1 MRLER
6 LEAEHHQ
13 EAGQMEYEML
23 LRVLIAGICG
33 SIIGFERKSRM
44 KEAGV
49 RTHFV
54 VAVGAALMI
63 IISKYGFQ
71 DQIGWSSLSLD
82 PSRIASGVV
91 SGVGF
96 LGAGMIF
103 MQRHTVKGL
112 TTAAGIWA
120 TAGIGMAVGAGM
132 YFVGIGVMLIIF
144 VGQIVLHGRL
154 SRLTSPK
161 IENVVLVLENEEEAL
176 ERILKQLSELNISV
190 LSFEMERQEQ
200 HMDVTLTLQ
209 LKGRYDLERLLLTL
223 GSHKLVKKIKA
234 E

>member
-1 MRLER
+1 
-6 LEAEHHQ
+6 
-13 EAGQMEYEML
+13 MEYEML

>member
-1 MRLER
+1 MDIEL
-6 LEAEHHQ
+6 
-13 EAGQMEYEML
+13 L

-33 SIIGFERKSRM
+33 VLIGFERKNRM

-49 RTHFV
+49 RTHYV
-54 VAVGAALMI
+54 VAAGAALMI

-71 DQIGWSSLSLD
+71 DQIGWSNLSLD
-82 PSRIASGVV
+82 PSRIAAGVV

-103 MQRHTVKGL
+103 MQKQTVKGL

-132 YFVGIGVMLIIF
+132 YFIGIAVTLLLLL
-144 VGQIVLHGRL
+144 GQIILHGRY
-154 SRLTSPK
+154 SWLTSPK
-161 IENVVLVLENEEEAL
+161 TDTVTLVLKREEGIIDRFLDRL
-176 ERILKQLSELNISV
+176 EELHVSV
-190 LSFEMERQEQ
+190 LGFEAERRDEEIELELTVQFKSGANLE
-200 HMDVTLTLQ
+200 TLLSSMNE
-209 LKGRYDLERLLLTL
+209 D
-223 GSHKLVKKIKA
+223 IKRMKV

>member
-1 MRLER
+1 MNMDFEL
-6 LEAEHHQ
+6 
-13 EAGQMEYEML
+13 L

-33 SIIGFERKSRM
+33 VTIGFERKNRM

-54 VAVGAALMI
+54 VSVGAALMI
-63 IISKYGFQ
+63 IVSKYGFQ
-71 DQIGWSSLSLD
+71 DQIGWSNLSLD
-82 PSRIASGVV
+82 PSRVAAGVV

-103 MQRHTVKGL
+103 MQKNTVRGL

-132 YFVGIGVMLIIF
+132 YFMGIGVMIII
-144 VGQIVLHGRL
+144 VIGQLVLHGRFNWLASPKTEKLLVTIDNDEAIIPGFMDRL
-154 SRLTSPK
+154 SKRHISIVGFEAERKDKEIVLRLTVHFKAGSDMEK
-161 IENVVLVLENEEEAL
+161 LLSFMEEE
-176 ERILKQLSELNISV
+176 SV
-190 LSFEMERQEQ
+190 
-200 HMDVTLTLQ
+200 
-209 LKGRYDLERLLLTL
+209 
-223 GSHKLVKKIKA
+223 VKKMKIG

>member
-1 MRLER
+1 
-6 LEAEHHQ
+6 
-13 EAGQMEYEML
+13 MEYELL

-33 SIIGFERKSRM
+33 SIIGFERKSRA

-54 VAVGAALMI
+54 VAVGSALMI

-71 DQIGWSSLSLD
+71 DQIGWSNLSLD
-82 PSRIASGVV
+82 PSRVAAGVV

-103 MQRHTVKGL
+103 MQKHTVKGL

-132 YFVGIGVMLIIF
+132 YFIGIGVMLIIF
-144 VGQIVLHGRL
+144 VGQIMLHGRL
-154 SRLTSPK
+154 SWLTSPK
-161 IENVVLVLENEEEAL
+161 IEKLALVIENEEEAL
-176 ERILKQLSELNISV
+176 ERILKRLGDLHVSV
-190 LSFEMERQEQ
+190 LAFEMDRQDEE
-200 HMDVTLTLQ
+200 VLIVLTLQ
-209 LKGRYDLERLLLTL
+209 MKGGYDLETLLLIV
-223 GSHKLVKKIKA
+223 GSDKLVKKIKM

>member
-1 MRLER
+1 MDFEL
-6 LEAEHHQ
+6 
-13 EAGQMEYEML
+13 L

-33 SIIGFERKSRM
+33 VTIGFERKNRM

-54 VAVGAALMI
+54 VSVGAALMI
-63 IISKYGFQ
+63 IVSKYGFQ
-71 DQIGWSSLSLD
+71 DQIGWSNLSLD
-82 PSRIASGVV
+82 PSRVAAGVV

-103 MQRHTVKGL
+103 MQKNTVRGL

-132 YFVGIGVMLIIF
+132 YFMGIGVMIII
-144 VGQIVLHGRL
+144 VIGQLVLHGRFNWLASPKTEKLLVTIDNDEAIIPGFMDRL
-154 SRLTSPK
+154 SKRHISIVGFEAERKDKEIVLRLTVQFKAGSDMEK
-161 IENVVLVLENEEEAL
+161 LLSFMEEE
-176 ERILKQLSELNISV
+176 SV
-190 LSFEMERQEQ
+190 
-200 HMDVTLTLQ
+200 
-209 LKGRYDLERLLLTL
+209 
-223 GSHKLVKKIKA
+223 VKKMKIG

>member
-1 MRLER
+1 
-6 LEAEHHQ
+6 
-13 EAGQMEYEML
+13 MEYELL

-33 SIIGFERKSRM
+33 SIIGFERKSRA

-54 VAVGAALMI
+54 VAVGSALMI

-71 DQIGWSSLSLD
+71 DQIGWSNLSLD
-82 PSRIASGVV
+82 PSRVAAGVV

-103 MQRHTVKGL
+103 MQKHTVKGL

-144 VGQIVLHGRL
+144 VGQIMLHGRL
-154 SRLTSPK
+154 SWLTSPK
-161 IENVVLVLENEEEAL
+161 IEKLALVIENEEEAL
-176 ERILKQLSELNISV
+176 ERILKRLGDLHVSV
-190 LSFEMERQEQ
+190 LAFEMDRQDEE
-200 HMDVTLTLQ
+200 MLIVLTLQ
-209 LKGRYDLERLLLTL
+209 MKGGYDLETLLLIV
-223 GSHKLVKKIKA
+223 GSDKLVKKIKM

>member
-1 MRLER
+1 MNMDFEL
-6 LEAEHHQ
+6 
-13 EAGQMEYEML
+13 L

-33 SIIGFERKSRM
+33 VVIGYERKNRM

-54 VAVGAALMI
+54 VSVGAALMI
-63 IISKYGFQ
+63 IVSKYGFQ
-71 DQIGWSSLSLD
+71 DQIGWSNLSLD
-82 PSRIASGVV
+82 PSRVAAGVV

-103 MQRHTVKGL
+103 MQKNTVRGL

-132 YFVGIGVMLIIF
+132 YFIGIGVMIII
-144 VGQIVLHGRL
+144 VIGQIVLHGRL
-154 SRLTSPK
+154 NWLASPKTEKLLVTLDNDEEIIHGFMERLSERHISVIGFEAERKDEEMVLRLTVQFRAGSDIGK
-161 IENVVLVLENEEEAL
+161 L
-176 ERILKQLSELNISV
+176 
-190 LSFEMERQEQ
+190 LSFMEQE
-200 HMDVTLTLQ
+200 TI
-209 LKGRYDLERLLLTL
+209 
-223 GSHKLVKKIKA
+223 VKKMKIG

>member
-1 MRLER
+1 MNMDFEL
-6 LEAEHHQ
+6 
-13 EAGQMEYEML
+13 L

-33 SIIGFERKSRM
+33 VTIGFERKNRM

-54 VAVGAALMI
+54 VSVGAALMI
-63 IISKYGFQ
+63 IVSKYGFQ
-71 DQIGWSSLSLD
+71 DQIGWSNLSLD
-82 PSRIASGVV
+82 PSRVAAGVV

-103 MQRHTVKGL
+103 MQKNTVRGL

-132 YFVGIGVMLIIF
+132 YFMGIGVMIII
-144 VGQIVLHGRL
+144 VIGQLVLHGRFNWLASPKTEKLLVTIDNDEAIIPGFMDRL
-154 SRLTSPK
+154 SKRHISIVGFEAERKDKEIVLRLTVQFKAGSDMEK
-161 IENVVLVLENEEEAL
+161 LLSFMEEE
-176 ERILKQLSELNISV
+176 SV
-190 LSFEMERQEQ
+190 
-200 HMDVTLTLQ
+200 
-209 LKGRYDLERLLLTL
+209 
-223 GSHKLVKKIKA
+223 VKKMKIG

>member
-1 MRLER
+1 MTANRRTSNVDIEL
-6 LEAEHHQ
+6 
-13 EAGQMEYEML
+13 L

-33 SIIGFERKSRM
+33 VLIGFERKNRM

-49 RTHFV
+49 RTHYV
-54 VAVGAALMI
+54 VAAGAALMI

-71 DQIGWSSLSLD
+71 DQIGWSNLSLD
-82 PSRIASGVV
+82 PSRIAAGVV

-103 MQRHTVKGL
+103 MQKQTVKGL

-132 YFVGIGVMLIIF
+132 YFIGIAVTLLLLL
-144 VGQIVLHGRL
+144 GQIILHGRY
-154 SRLTSPK
+154 SWLTSPK
-161 IENVVLVLENEEEAL
+161 TDTVTLVLKREEGIIDRFLDRL
-176 ERILKQLSELNISV
+176 EELHVSV
-190 LSFEMERQEQ
+190 LGFEAECRDEEIELELTVQFKSGANLE
-200 HMDVTLTLQ
+200 TLLSSMNE
-209 LKGRYDLERLLLTL
+209 D
-223 GSHKLVKKIKA
+223 IKRMKV

>member
-1 MRLER
+1 MNMDFEL
-6 LEAEHHQ
+6 
-13 EAGQMEYEML
+13 L

-33 SIIGFERKSRM
+33 VTIGFERKNRM

-54 VAVGAALMI
+54 VSVGAALMI
-63 IISKYGFQ
+63 IVSKYGFQ
-71 DQIGWSSLSLD
+71 DQIGWSNLSLD
-82 PSRIASGVV
+82 PSRVAAGVV

-103 MQRHTVKGL
+103 MQKNTVRGL

-132 YFVGIGVMLIIF
+132 YFIGIGVMIII
-144 VGQIVLHGRL
+144 VIGQLVLHGRFNWLASPKTEKLLVAMDNDEEMIPGFMDRL
-154 SRLTSPK
+154 SKRHISIIGFEAERKDQEMVLRLTVQFKAGSDMEK
-161 IENVVLVLENEEEAL
+161 LLSFMEEE
-176 ERILKQLSELNISV
+176 SV
-190 LSFEMERQEQ
+190 
-200 HMDVTLTLQ
+200 
-209 LKGRYDLERLLLTL
+209 
-223 GSHKLVKKIKA
+223 VKKMKIG

>member
-1 MRLER
+1 MNMDFEL
-6 LEAEHHQ
+6 
-13 EAGQMEYEML
+13 L

-33 SIIGFERKSRM
+33 VTIGFERKNRM

-54 VAVGAALMI
+54 VSVGAALMI
-63 IISKYGFQ
+63 IVSKYGFQ
-71 DQIGWSSLSLD
+71 DQIGWSNLSLD
-82 PSRIASGVV
+82 PSRVAAGVV

-103 MQRHTVKGL
+103 MQKNTVRGL

-132 YFVGIGVMLIIF
+132 YFIGIGVMIII
-144 VGQIVLHGRL
+144 VIGQIVLHGRFNWLASPKTEKLLVTIDNDEEIIPGFMDRL
-154 SRLTSPK
+154 SKRHISIIGFEAERKDKEMVLRLTVQFKAGSD
-161 IENVVLVLENEEEAL
+161 IEKLLSFMEEE
-176 ERILKQLSELNISV
+176 SV
-190 LSFEMERQEQ
+190 
-200 HMDVTLTLQ
+200 
-209 LKGRYDLERLLLTL
+209 
-223 GSHKLVKKIKA
+223 VKKMKIG

>member
-1 MRLER
+1 MDIEL
-6 LEAEHHQ
+6 
-13 EAGQMEYEML
+13 L

-33 SIIGFERKSRM
+33 VLIGFERKNRM

-49 RTHFV
+49 RTHYV
-54 VAVGAALMI
+54 VAAGAALMI

-71 DQIGWSSLSLD
+71 DQIGWENLSLD
-82 PSRIASGVV
+82 PSRVAAGVV

-103 MQRHTVKGL
+103 MQKHTVKGL

-132 YFVGIGVMLIIF
+132 YFIGIAVTLLLLL
-144 VGQIVLHGRL
+144 GQIILHGRY
-154 SRLTSPK
+154 SWLTSPK
-161 IENVVLVLENEEEAL
+161 TDTVTLVLKREEGIIDRFLDRL
-176 ERILKQLSELNISV
+176 EELHISV
-190 LSFEMERQEQ
+190 LSFEAERRDEEIELELTVQFKSGANLETLLSS
-200 HMDVTLTLQ
+200 MDE
-209 LKGRYDLERLLLTL
+209 D
-223 GSHKLVKKIKA
+223 IKRMKV

>member
-1 MRLER
+1 
-6 LEAEHHQ
+6 
-13 EAGQMEYEML
+13 MEYELL

-49 RTHFV
+49 RTHFI
-54 VAVGAALMI
+54 VAVGSALMI

-71 DQIGWSSLSLD
+71 DQIGWSNLSLD
-82 PSRIASGVV
+82 PSRIAAGVV

-103 MQRHTVKGL
+103 MQKHTVKGL

-132 YFVGIGVMLIIF
+132 YFVGIGVMIIIF
-144 VGQIVLHGRL
+144 VGQIALHGRL
-154 SRLTSPK
+154 SWLTSPK
-161 IENVVLVLENEEEAL
+161 VEKLALVIENEEEAM
-176 ERILKQLSELNISV
+176 ERLLRQLGELHVSV
-190 LSFEMERQEQ
+190 LAFELDRQDEE
-200 HMDVTLTLQ
+200 MLVVLTLQ
-209 LKGRYDLERLLLTL
+209 IKGGHDLETLLLKI
-223 GSHKLVKKIKA
+223 GSNKLVKKIKM

>member
-1 MRLER
+1 
-6 LEAEHHQ
+6 
-13 EAGQMEYEML
+13 MEYELL
-23 LRVLIAGICG
+23 LRVLIAGFCG
-33 SIIGFERKSRM
+33 YVIGFERKSRM

-49 RTHFV
+49 RTHFI
-54 VAVGAALMI
+54 VAAGSALMI

-71 DQIGWSSLSLD
+71 DQIGWSNLSLD
-82 PSRIASGVV
+82 PSRVAAGVV

-103 MQRHTVKGL
+103 MQKHTVKGL

-154 SRLTSPK
+154 GRLTSPK
-161 IENVVLVLENEEEAL
+161 VENIILVLENESEAL
-176 ERILKQLSELNISV
+176 KRILKLLGEFHITV
-190 LSFEMERQEQ
+190 LSFEVEREEQ
-200 HMDVTLTLQ
+200 WLSMALTVQ
-209 LKGRYDLERLLLTL
+209 LKGGYDLETLMLAL
-223 GSHKLVKKIKA
+223 GSYELVKKIKA